1 MSLHFSDV
9 RKFDDDELIRQIR
22 MAENTLGVLR
32 TEWFTRNGKWPPVSW
47 IGGDNPTSEDDTK
60 TGMNPVIR
68 KREFGI

>member
-1 MSLHFSDV
+1 MVLMSARS
-9 RKFDDDELIRQIR
+9 
-22 MAENTLGVLR
+22 
-32 TEWFTRNGKWPPVSW
+32 GKWPPVSW